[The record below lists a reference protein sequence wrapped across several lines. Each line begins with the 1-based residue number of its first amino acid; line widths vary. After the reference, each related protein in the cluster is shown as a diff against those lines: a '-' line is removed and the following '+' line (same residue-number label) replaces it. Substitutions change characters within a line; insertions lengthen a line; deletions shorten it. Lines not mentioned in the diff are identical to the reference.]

1 MYDTWRTAPAG
12 GAGETPAADALLS
25 DTRRADGPAQWPGLH
40 ATNEAAAMST
50 LLAQLSPSI
59 TNLIRLDHTHV
70 LSAFHQYEIGSSP
83 RLKRGLADKVCLAI
97 EIHTQLEEELFYPAL
112 RVVADDEV
120 VRKSTPE
127 HDEMRG
133 LISRLRNMPVT
144 DPAYDDTF
152 FELMRHLM
160 HHVADEETLLLPT
173 AERLIPEQ
181 LAELGSRM
189 TRRRFE
195 LAGRRTPELASSMA
209 RSFSAGAL
217 LAAGSAMLSGAHL
230 LTRHRHGA
238 GPLGRSRPG
247 RAV

>member
-1 MYDTWRTAPAG
+1 MSS
-12 GAGETPAADALLS
+12 LL
-25 DTRRADGPAQWPGLH
+25 T
-40 ATNEAAAMST
+40 
-50 LLAQLSPSI
+50 QLSPSI

-70 LSAFHQYEIGSSP
+70 LSAFHQYEAGLSP
-83 RLKRGLADKVCLAI
+83 RRKKGLADNVCLAI
-97 EIHTQLEEELFYPAL
+97 EIHTQLEEEIFYPAL

-120 VRKSTPE
+120 LRKSTPE

-133 LISRLRNMPVT
+133 LISRLRNMPVE
-144 DPAYDDTF
+144 DPSYDTTF
-152 FELMRHLM
+152 FDLMRHVM

-181 LAELGSRM
+181 LGELGARM
-189 TRRRFE
+189 TKRRLE

-230 LTRHRHGA
+230 LTRHRHN
-238 GPLGRSRPG
+238 PLGRAR